1 MARKKM
7 YVLVTGGAGFI
18 GSNTVDYL
26 LAQGVKVKVLDN
38 LSTGK
43 KTNLNL
49 KHPNVEFKCGD
60 VRDMKILSQAL
71 DGVTHVLHLAA
82 QVSGSLSV
90 EHPRETF
97 DINTCGFMRLIDT
110 IRLVNPKIR
119 LVHASSAG
127 VYGDPE
133 VIPCKEEQMR
143 SCCTLSP
150 YALSKLHD
158 EQCGDLYHRLYKMP
172 VLALRY
178 FNVFGP
184 RQDPKSAYSGV
195 ISKFICSGIEGGK
208 IVVYGDGKQTRD
220 FIAVH
225 DVVRANYLALTSRY
239 SGVLNVGTG
248 KRISILCLIKTIE
261 SILSC
266 KFNVQFKAHRK
277 GDVRYSVADINKARE
292 YLHFEPEHTLEQE
305 LRDFIASLIC

>member
-1 MARKKM
+1 M

-26 LAQGVKVKVLDN
+26 LAQGHRVRVLDN

-43 KTNLNL
+43 KANLNL
-49 KHPNVEFKCGD
+49 KHPNLEFKCGD
-60 VRDMKILSQAL
+60 VRDMKVLPKAL

-90 EHPRETF
+90 ENPRETF
-97 DINTCGFMRLIDT
+97 DINTCGFMCLIDA
-110 IRLVNPKIR
+110 IRIINPKIR

-127 VYGDPE
+127 VYGNPE
-133 VIPCKEEQMR
+133 VIPCKEEHAR
-143 SCCTLSP
+143 KCCTLSP
-150 YALSKLHD
+150 YALSKLYD
-158 EQCGDLYHRLYKMP
+158 EQCGELYHRLYKMP

-184 RQDPKSAYSGV
+184 RQDPKSVYSGV
-195 ISKFICSGIEGGK
+195 ISKFLCSGIEDNK

-225 DVVRANYLALTSRY
+225 DVVRANYLALISRY
-239 SGVLNVGTG
+239 SGVINIGTG

-261 SILSC
+261 GILNC

-277 GDVRYSVADINKARE
+277 GDVRYSVADINKAKE
-292 YLHFEPEHTLEQE
+292 YLHFDPEHTLKQG
-305 LRDFIASLIC
+305 LRNFIASLIC